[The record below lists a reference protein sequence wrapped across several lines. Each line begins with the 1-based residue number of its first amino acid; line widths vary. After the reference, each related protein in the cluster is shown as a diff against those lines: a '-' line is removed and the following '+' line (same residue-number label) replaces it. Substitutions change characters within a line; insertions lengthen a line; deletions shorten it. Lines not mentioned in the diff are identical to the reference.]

1 MKNRAAVALGK
12 IKSNKKS
19 AASRANG
26 KLGGRPKK
34 PVTARRTVAHE
45 KALAGV
51 AQEAEVDFGTPAQV
65 IAGLDAIN
73 KHNAALS
80 AASPLNAD
88 GIATVLIKVA
98 VDTFR
103 EGRKLG
109 ESQPELLDECIS
121 RMRAAA
127 SRFTL
132 AAPQVREET
141 VRLEEARWWRG
152 RTDGIHMGDC
162 RCNLCDH
169 IHELERAALA
179 PRETE
184 GK

>member
-1 MKNRAAVALGK
+1 MANEIYPSP
-12 IKSNKKS
+12 IKQES
-19 AASRANG
+19 G
-26 KLGGRPKK
+26 
-34 PVTARRTVAHE
+34 AHG
-45 KALAGV
+45 ADAG
-51 AQEAEVDFGTPAQV
+51 QT
-65 IAGLDAIN
+65 
-73 KHNAALS
+73 S
-80 AASPLNAD
+80 AASPLNTD
-88 GIATVLIKVA
+88 EIATVLIKVA
-98 VDTFR
+98 VHTFR

-141 VRLEEARWWRG
+141 IRLKEAIWWRDNG
-152 RTDGIHMGDC
+152 LNNFMQLGDNYVWTGKVMD
-162 RCNLCDH
+162 RLR
-169 IHELERAALA
+169 ELRRAALA